1 MAIRISTNVESVFA
15 QKHLARTQR
24 NMRSDMQ
31 KLSSGLRITKA
42 ADDAAGM
49 GVSEKMRAHIS
60 SLKMADRN
68 TQDAISMVQ
77 TAEGAASE
85 ISNIL
90 GRMRE
95 LAVESSSEVLQAT
108 ERAYL
113 ETEFDALQGEAERIA
128 QATDFNGLK
137 LTDGTTTEVSVQV
150 GIFNVT
156 AEDRITVNLTA
167 VDTTSLAVNT
177 SAISVSSVSGAQA
190 SITALDVAIDSLN
203 SARANYG
210 ADQNR
215 LSSAVR
221 NLENYTENLVEAE
234 SRIRD
239 VDFAEATSSLTRNQ
253 IFQQAGISVLS
264 QANSAPSAAL
274 SLLS

>member
-24 NMRSDMQ
+24 NLRDDMQ

-60 SLKMADRN
+60 SLKMAGRN
-68 TQDAISMVQ
+68 AADAVSMVQ

-85 ISNIL
+85 ISSIL

-113 ETEFDALQGEAERIA
+113 ETEFDALQAE
-128 QATDFNGLK
+128 
-137 LTDGTTTEVSVQV
+137 
-150 GIFNVT
+150 
-156 AEDRITVNLTA
+156 
-167 VDTTSLAVNT
+167 
-177 SAISVSSVSGAQA
+177 
-190 SITALDVAIDSLN
+190 
-203 SARANYG
+203 
-210 ADQNR
+210 
-215 LSSAVR
+215 
-221 NLENYTENLVEAE
+221 
-234 SRIRD
+234 
-239 VDFAEATSSLTRNQ
+239 
-253 IFQQAGISVLS
+253 VLH
-264 QANSAPSAAL
+264 P
-274 SLLS
+274 